1 MAKRKTKK
9 EVGKRKDALENID
22 EIIQT
27 LNEETKKYHDPSVTM
42 IAFGGTK
49 QRPFNV
55 LISCILSLRTK
66 DKTTIAAYLRL
77 SRIAKTPRQFAGV
90 SIAAIER
97 EIYPVGFYKTK
108 AKWIRQISTEL
119 FDKYDSKV
127 PDDLDELLKFKGV
140 GRKTANLVLT
150 QGYGKLG
157 ICVDTHVHR
166 ISNRLGIVK
175 TKNPNQTE
183 FALRERLPTK
193 YWIIYND
200 LLVMWG
206 QNVCV
211 PVSPFCS
218 RCAISRY
225 CPKVNVVK
233 SR

>member
-1 MAKRKTKK
+1 MGKGKGKKDGMKRSD
-9 EVGKRKDALENID
+9 VLINID
-22 EIIQT
+22 EIISI
-27 LNEETKKYHDPSVTM
+27 LKKETKKYRDPSVTM
-42 IAFGGTK
+42 IAFGETK
-49 QRPFNV
+49 ERPFNV

-66 DKTTIAAYLRL
+66 DKTTIAAYSRL
-77 SRIAKTPRQFAGV
+77 NRIAKTPEELAV
-90 SIAAIER
+90 LAIPEI
-97 EIYPVGFYKTK
+97 EKAIYPVGFYKTK
-108 AKWIRQISTEL
+108 AARIKEIAKQL
-119 FDKYDSKV
+119 VDKYDSKV

-157 ICVDTHVHR
+157 ICVDVHVNR

-175 TKNPNQTE
+175 TRNPHETE
-183 FALRERLPTK
+183 SALREKLPTK

-218 RCAISRY
+218 KCAISRY
-225 CPKVNVVK
+225 CPKINVIK